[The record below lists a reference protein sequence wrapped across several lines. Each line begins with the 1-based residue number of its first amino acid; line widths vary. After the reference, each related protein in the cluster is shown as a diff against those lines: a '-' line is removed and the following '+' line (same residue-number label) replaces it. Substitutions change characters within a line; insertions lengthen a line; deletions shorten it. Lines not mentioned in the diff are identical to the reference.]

1 MARATSHT
9 TTKRAAAPGGGSAR
23 PARAV
28 LAAPGR
34 GSRRLAAT
42 IARWPL
48 EVEDGFSTAFLP
60 PGDQSI
66 SIVRQSIDDYR
77 SGRADRAAQ
86 SWHDQIIWRV
96 LGEGRLAGEWIG
108 PEKVFAYHR
117 LAERLTNGDFSQRL
131 IALEGSHG
139 VTVNAYLRTTGTRK
153 GRRLDIPTLAMF
165 ELTGG
170 RIRCVTEVPG
180 DRDAWR
186 DFWAG

>member
-1 MARATSHT
+1 M
-9 TTKRAAAPGGGSAR
+9 PGGSTRRVR
-23 PARAV
+23 PAQP
-28 LAAPGR
+28 AAGG

-86 SWHDQIIWRV
+86 SWHDEIIWRV
-96 LGEGRLAGEWIG
+96 LGDGRLAGEWIG

-117 LAERLTNGDFSQRL
+117 LAERLADGDFSQRL

-139 VTVNAYLRTTGTRK
+139 VTVNAYLRTTATRR

-165 ELTGG
+165 ELVGG

-180 DRDAWR
+180 DREAWR
-186 DFWAG
+186 DFWR